1 MVELITPGLSEATSE
16 EINRRGR
23 RERRGE
29 QEMVNPTFLSSSASP
44 APSAVNN
51 SSAVPAA
58 PPTFRKTVFDHV
70 LPHMR
75 RDKRLVVLVGDMGFG
90 AIDKITNE
98 FPDRLINLG
107 MMEQG
112 MVGIAAGLAMAGMK
126 PVIYSMPNF
135 LAFRALEQIRNDVV
149 LQRQAVKLVATG
161 VNDYFRF
168 LGDSHCCGQDDA
180 TLMKL
185 VGVRVHDPYEPLCQ
199 DFAGMVDA
207 WISDEKPAYLRV

>member
-1 MVELITPGLSEATSE
+1 MVEAVLIP
-16 EINRRGR
+16 
-23 RERRGE
+23 
-29 QEMVNPTFLSSSASP
+29 
-44 APSAVNN
+44 
-51 SSAVPAA
+51 PAA
-58 PPTFRKTVFDHV
+58 PVQAPAPAPAIFRKTVFDHV

-75 RDKRLVVLVGDMGFG
+75 RDQRLVVLVGDMGFG
-90 AIDKITNE
+90 AIDKITAE

-112 MVGIAAGLAMAGMK
+112 MVGIAAGLAIAGMK

-149 LQRQAVKLVATG
+149 LQGQAVKLVATG

-168 LGDSHCCGQDDA
+168 LGGSHCCGQDDK
-180 TLMKL
+180 TLMNL

-207 WISDEKPAYLRV
+207 WISDDQPAYLRV

>member
-1 MVELITPGLSEATSE
+1 M
-16 EINRRGR
+16 
-23 RERRGE
+23 
-29 QEMVNPTFLSSSASP
+29 
-44 APSAVNN
+44 
-51 SSAVPAA
+51 
-58 PPTFRKTVFDHV
+58 FRKSVFDHV

-75 RDKRLVVLVGDMGFG
+75 RDQRLVVLVGDMGFG

-149 LQRQAVKLVATG
+149 LQGQAVKLVATG

-168 LGDSHCCGQDDA
+168 LGGSHCCGQDDA

-207 WISDEKPAYLRV
+207 WISDDKPAYLRV